1 MTLILV
7 GNEKGGTGKST
18 VAVHLALGL
27 LFMGR
32 RVASVDL
39 DTRQQTMTR
48 FFANRANHAE
58 GRGLRL
64 ALPDHRLAVTSR
76 ADNVAEARSQERDWL
91 QEMCDELSR
100 ANDYIVMDGL
110 GSDSPLSRFAHGQA
124 DVILTPL
131 NDSLLDLDVLVDLD
145 PDSLAVR
152 CHSRYSEMVWSRRGD
167 RAKAGKPAAHW
178 IVLRNRLASI
188 GAGNMRRVEEVL
200 ARLEPE
206 LGFTLLPGFAE
217 RVIFRELFLHGLCVL
232 DTEGSGAKPTKS
244 QLAASE
250 EVRGLAAKID
260 ELSRP
265 QAAGGTTAAGG

>member
-27 LFMGR
+27 LFMGK

-48 FFANRANHAE
+48 FFANRANHSE

-64 ALPDHRLAVTSR
+64 SLPDHRLAVTSR
-76 ADNVAEARSQERDWL
+76 AEKVDDARTQEREWL
-91 QEMCDELSR
+91 RDMCAELSR

-124 DVILTPL
+124 DVIITPL

-167 RAKAGKPAAHW
+167 RAKAGKPPAHW

-188 GAGNMRRVEEVL
+188 AAGNMRRVEEVL
-200 ARLEPE
+200 ARLEPD

-232 DTEGSGAKPTKS
+232 DSEGTGDKPTKS
-244 QLAASE
+244 HLAAID
-250 EVRGLAAKID
+250 EVRSLAAKLD
-260 ELSRP
+260 TLSHP
-265 QAAGGTTAAGG
+265 PAAGRATTAGD